1 MRRRRM
7 HLSWPRRIACHEF
20 PEHKG
25 ERELTNA
32 KGRTAPDET
41 DGDSTEHTGP
51 GVEDADR

>member
-1 MRRRRM
+1 M